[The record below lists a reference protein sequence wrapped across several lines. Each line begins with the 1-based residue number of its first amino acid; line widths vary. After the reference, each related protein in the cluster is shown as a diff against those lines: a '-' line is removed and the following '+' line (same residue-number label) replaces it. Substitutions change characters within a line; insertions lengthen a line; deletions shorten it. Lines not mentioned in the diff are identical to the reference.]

1 MSDVMLLGVLRMPP
15 NCWLDQSALDVMQR
29 HSYYVS
35 AADRIEADAKDI
47 ENLRALNEKLQKD
60 YVELICQFAQF
71 TTEATDMTIRVERTK
86 VLLEALLIEDAGP
99 LVDSMREGIRAAI
112 MQLSPEEK

>member
-15 NCWLDQSALDVMQR
+15 SIWLDQSALDVAQR

-47 ENLRALNEKLQKD
+47 ANLRALNEKLQKD
-60 YVELICQFAQF
+60 YVDLICQFAQF
-71 TTEATDMTIRVERTK
+71 TTEATDTLIRVEKTK
-86 VLLEALLIEDAGP
+86 ALLESALIHTDAEK
-99 LVDSMREGIRAAI
+99 LHTSIRAAI
-112 MQLSPEEK
+112 MQLVPEDK

>member
-15 NCWLDQSALDVMQR
+15 SCWIDQSGLDVMQR

-60 YVELICQFAQF
+60 YVDLICQFAQF
-71 TTEATDMTIRVERTK
+71 TTEATDTTIRVERTK
-86 VLLEALLIEDAGP
+86 ALLGTLLGLSEPEQLQA
-99 LVDSMREGIRAAI
+99 GIRTAL
-112 MQLSPEEK
+112 MQLETTE

>member
-15 NCWLDQSALDVMQR
+15 SCWIDQSGLDVMQR
-29 HSYYVS
+29 HFYYVS

-71 TTEATDMTIRVERTK
+71 TTEATDTIIRVEKTK
-86 VLLEALLIEDAGP
+86 VLLESLLSEETGP
-99 LVDSMREGIRAAI
+99 LMDSLQAGVRAAI

>member
-15 NCWLDQSALDVMQR
+15 DLWIDQSALDIAQR

-47 ENLRALNEKLQKD
+47 ENLRALNDKLQKD

-71 TTEATDMTIRVERTK
+71 TTEATDTIIRVEKTK
-86 VLLEALLIEDAGP
+86 LLLESLLAQEKGP
-99 LVDSMREGIRAAI
+99 LVDSLQAGVRAAI
-112 MQLSPEEK
+112 MQLAPEDK